1 MSRPTQR
8 SEQGSVTL
16 FLLGLGVALLLL
28 GGIALDLWR
37 VLGDRREL
45 SSLAD
50 AAAIAATSGL
60 DVDGFRETGVA
71 VLDPLAVELRIDEL
85 LWAQPEA
92 SLLGLSAPQ
101 VSYMVPGCDVAVRFE
116 RRFDFTLLAFGNAD
130 DITLSA
136 TGCATLH
143 QG

>member
-1 MSRPTQR
+1 MSRATGPR
-8 SEQGSVTL
+8 EQGSVTL

-37 VLGDRREL
+37 LLGDRREL
-45 SSLAD
+45 SALAD

-60 DVDGFRETGVA
+60 DVDHFRETGV
-71 VLDPLAVELRIDEL
+71 VLLDPFAVDMRIDEL
-85 LWAQPEA
+85 LAAQSEA
-92 SLLGLSAPQ
+92 TLGGLSAPH
-101 VSYMVPGCDVAVRFE
+101 VSFMAPGCDVAVRLE
-116 RRFDFTLLAFGNAD
+116 RQFDFTLLAFGNAD

-136 TGCATLH
+136 TGCATLN

>member
-1 MSRPTQR
+1 MSRATGPR
-8 SEQGSVTL
+8 EQGSVTL

-37 VLGDRREL
+37 LLGDRREL
-45 SSLAD
+45 SALAD

-60 DVDGFRETGVA
+60 DVDHFRETGV
-71 VLDPLAVELRIDEL
+71 VLLDPFAVDMRIDEL
-85 LWAQPEA
+85 LAAQPEA
-92 SLLGLSAPQ
+92 TLGGLSAPH
-101 VSYMVPGCDVAVRFE
+101 VSFMAPGCDVAVRLE
-116 RRFDFTLLAFGNAD
+116 RQFDFTLLAFGNAD

-136 TGCATLH
+136 TGCATLN

>member
-1 MSRPTQR
+1 MSRAAGPH
-8 SEQGSVTL
+8 EQGSVTL

-37 VLGDRREL
+37 LLGDRREL

-60 DVDGFRETGVA
+60 DVDHFRETGVI
-71 VLDPLAVELRIDEL
+71 VLDPLAVDMRIDDL
-85 LWAQPEA
+85 LGAQPEGT
-92 SLLGLSAPQ
+92 LVGLSMPQ
-101 VSYMVPGCDVAVRFE
+101 VSYVVPGCDVAVRLE
-116 RRFDFTLLAFGNAD
+116 RQFDFTLLAFGNAD

-136 TGCATLH
+136 TGCATLN